1 MESLLT
7 PLYEALGLKRSAG
20 SPEEADF
27 AAWLV
32 KRYIANLKKVD
43 EAGNLHFEV
52 GDSKTLFVAHIDTCH
67 RSHGINTFRLEDN
80 IIYAGQECLGADD
93 GAGASL
99 LCHLMT
105 NAIPGYYIFT
115 RQEECGGIG
124 AGHLANTFPALLR
137 RFDRSICFDRRGTS
151 EIITVQSMERC
162 ASSEFADALSIEFM
176 EQDMLYME
184 SENGT
189 YTDNKE
195 FSHLIAE
202 NVNISVGYE
211 NEHGSKELLDLNHLL
226 SLGAA
231 VLAIDWENLP
241 VVRKPE
247 VMSYSSKRGSTSFWA
262 DEFSRGSMR
271 RDYDND
277 LDFAIDEWYAGHPGE
292 LKALITAR
300 MVDLHGGVLFDYYVK
315 IDMGRVHE
323 SMLTNLE
330 TEDEEAA
337 IDKLIDAMD
346 LTCNKI

>member
-7 PLYEALGLKRSAG
+7 PLYEALSLKRSAG
-20 SPEEADF
+20 SPEESDF

-32 KRYIANLKKVD
+32 KRYIDNLQKVD
-43 EAGNLHFEV
+43 EAGNLHFQV
-52 GDSKTLFVAHIDTCH
+52 GESKTLFVAHIDTCH

-105 NAIPGYYIFT
+105 NGIPGYYIFT

-124 AGHLANTFPALLR
+124 AGHLAITFPSLLR

-162 ASSEFADALSIEFM
+162 ASSEFADALSDAFA

-211 NEHGSKELLDLNHLL
+211 NEHGAKELLDLNHLL
-226 SLGAA
+226 ALGAA
-231 VLAIDWENLP
+231 VLAIKWEDLP
-241 VVRKPE
+241 VARKPE
-247 VMSYSSKRGSTSFWA
+247 VMSYSSKRG
-262 DEFSRGSMR
+262 GSIWGDGFDKNDFLR

-292 LKALITAR
+292 LKTLIAGR
-300 MVDLHGGVLFDYYVK
+300 MVDHHGGNLMQYYAK
-315 IDMGRVHE
+315 IDMKKVTE
-323 SMLTNLE
+323 SMFTNLE
-330 TEDEEAA
+330 TGDEEAA
-337 IDKLIDAMD
+337 LDLIIEAMGA
-346 LTCNKI
+346 TVQ